1 MLKRRKRMLLYITIP
16 GILLIVMFV
25 FVPLLN
31 GGMIMVI
38 VRNNYCGRFFV

>member
-1 MLKRRKRMLLYITIP
+1 MLLYITIP

-31 GGMIMVI
+31 GGRIAFSHGTATVKT
-38 VRNNYCGRFFV
+38 